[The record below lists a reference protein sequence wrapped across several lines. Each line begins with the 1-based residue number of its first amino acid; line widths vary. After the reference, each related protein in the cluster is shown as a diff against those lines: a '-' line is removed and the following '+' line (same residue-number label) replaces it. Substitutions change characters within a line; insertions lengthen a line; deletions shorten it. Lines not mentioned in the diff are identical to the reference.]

1 MKQALLLSSN
11 VQGGGKRRV
20 FTSSGIRCLRAP
32 APGEAIRGCFCR
44 PGLAHDVSVPPKG
57 SCTNLAP
64 VSPKLAGDFLFLAR
78 HVHIGYRCRQSAL
91 SRLRPPWTWGGFGRP
106 ISHSR
111 FSRVGIVTA
120 KIAVVLILVL
130 ILVGLVLVVLIL
142 VLILV
147 LVPLPLS
154 GTAAADGVDP
164 GGVRQ
169 ASVIAENRPD
179 AVQEGPAA
187 D

>member
-91 SRLRPPWTWGGFGRP
+91 SRLRPPWTWAASAALFHIRDFHV
-106 ISHSR
+106 SVS
-111 FSRVGIVTA
+111 S
-120 KIAVVLILVL
+120 
-130 ILVGLVLVVLIL
+130 
-142 VLILV
+142 
-147 LVPLPLS
+147 PLKSPS
-154 GTAAADGVDP
+154 
-164 GGVRQ
+164 
-169 ASVIAENRPD
+169 SSSWS
-179 AVQEGPAA
+179 
-187 D
+187 